1 MKFRY
6 FIILF
11 IFPFSVLSQS
21 LNSSFSFL
29 NTEISSR
36 SLAMGGDLISIY
48 DNDILLAQKTP
59 SILNPDMNNE
69 LGFSFVDY
77 FSDISL
83 VSFNYAKN
91 FKKIGCLSLGFI
103 SADYGNFSSTNEV
116 GEQDLSFSASDQII
130 NFGFARKINQK
141 INLGFNI
148 NFLNSSYERYQ
159 SSSITSNISTT
170 YYSSENN
177 FNSTLL
183 FKNIGRQIKGY
194 TSLTEKIPFEIQ
206 FGISKKLEHL
216 PFRYSIV
223 LNNLNKFDIS
233 NDYSLNSFTNNE
245 SGEIELVDESFAKT
259 ILRHII
265 ISGELNLFN
274 DNLYLRGGFN
284 FQRRFNMTID
294 SYGGLVGFSF
304 GVGMKVSK
312 INLSYSRSSY
322 HLSGQLNSFSF
333 STNLSTF
340 GI

>member
-59 SILNPDMNNE
+59 SILNADMNNE

-103 SADYGNFSSTNEV
+103 SADYGDFTSTNEV

-177 FNSTLL
+177 INSTLL

-245 SGEIELVDESFAKT
+245 SLEIELVDESFAKT

>member
-1 MKFRY
+1 MKFRN

-59 SILNPDMNNE
+59 SILNADMNNE

-103 SADYGNFSSTNEV
+103 SADYGNFSLTNEV
-116 GEQDLSFSASDQII
+116 GDQDLSFSASDQII
-130 NFGFARKINQK
+130 NFGYARKINQK

-148 NFLNSSYERYQ
+148 NFLNSSYERYK

-183 FKNIGRQIKGY
+183 FKNIGRQLKGY
-194 TSLTEKIPFEIQ
+194 TSLSEKIPFEIQ

>member
-1 MKFRY
+1 MKFRN

-36 SLAMGGDLISIY
+36 SLAMGGDLITIY

-59 SILNPDMNNE
+59 SILNADMNNE

-103 SADYGNFSSTNEV
+103 SADYGNFSLTNEV
-116 GEQDLSFSASDQII
+116 GEQDLSFSSSDQII
-130 NFGFARKINQK
+130 NFGYARKINQK

-148 NFLNSSYERYQ
+148 NFLNSSYERYK

-183 FKNIGRQIKGY
+183 FKNIGRQLKGY
-194 TSLTEKIPFEIQ
+194 TSLSEKIPFEIQ

>member
-59 SILNPDMNNE
+59 SILNADMNNE

-103 SADYGNFSSTNEV
+103 SADYGNFSLTNEV

-130 NFGFARKINQK
+130 NFGYARKINQK

-304 GVGMKVSK
+304 GAGMKVSK

>member
-1 MKFRY
+1 MKFRN

-103 SADYGNFSSTNEV
+103 SADYGDFTSTNEV

-148 NFLNSSYERYQ
+148 NFLNSSYERYH
-159 SSSITSNISTT
+159 SYSITSNISTT

-183 FKNIGRQIKGY
+183 FKNIGRQLKGY
-194 TSLTEKIPFEIQ
+194 TSLSEKIPFEIQ

-304 GVGMKVSK
+304 GVGIKVSK

-333 STNLSTF
+333 STNLSNF

>member
-1 MKFRY
+1 MKLRY

-29 NTEISSR
+29 NTETSSR

-59 SILNPDMNNE
+59 SILNTDMNNE

-103 SADYGNFSSTNEV
+103 SADYGDFTSTNEV

-148 NFLNSSYERYQ
+148 NFFNSSYERYK

-170 YYSSENN
+170 YHSFENN

-194 TSLTEKIPFEIQ
+194 TSLNEKIPFEIQ

-245 SGEIELVDESFAKT
+245 SGEIDLVDESFAKT

-274 DNLYLRGGFN
+274 DNLFLRGGFN

-312 INLSYSRSSY
+312 ITLSYSRSSY

>member
-21 LNSSFSFL
+21 LNSSLSFL

-59 SILNPDMNNE
+59 SILNADMNNE

-103 SADYGNFSSTNEV
+103 SADYGDFTSTNEV

-148 NFLNSSYERYQ
+148 NFLNSSYERYK

-183 FKNIGRQIKGY
+183 FKNIGRQLKGY
-194 TSLTEKIPFEIQ
+194 TSLSEKIPFEIQ

>member
-59 SILNPDMNNE
+59 SILNADMNNE

-103 SADYGNFSSTNEV
+103 SADYGDFTSTNEV

-183 FKNIGRQIKGY
+183 FKNIGRQLKGY
-194 TSLTEKIPFEIQ
+194 TSLSEKIPFEIQ

>member
-1 MKFRY
+1 MKFRN

-36 SLAMGGDLISIY
+36 SLAMGGDLITIY

-59 SILNPDMNNE
+59 SILNADMNNE

-103 SADYGNFSSTNEV
+103 TADYGNFSSTNEV

-130 NFGFARKINQK
+130 NFGYARKINQK

-148 NFLNSSYERYQ
+148 NFLNSSYERYK

-183 FKNIGRQIKGY
+183 IKNIGRQIKGY
-194 TSLTEKIPFEIQ
+194 TSLNEKIPFEIQ

-274 DNLYLRGGFN
+274 DNLCLRGGFN

>member
-11 IFPFSVLSQS
+11 FFPICVLSQS

-59 SILNPDMNNE
+59 SILNAHMNNE

-83 VSFNYAKN
+83 VSFNYAKY

-130 NFGFARKINQK
+130 NFGYARKINQK

-148 NFLNSSYERYQ
+148 NFLNSSYERYK

-223 LNNLNKFDIS
+223 LNNLNKFDIG

>member
-59 SILNPDMNNE
+59 SILNADMNNE

-103 SADYGNFSSTNEV
+103 SADYGDFTSTNEI

-148 NFLNSSYERYQ
+148 NFLNSSYERYK

-223 LNNLNKFDIS
+223 LKNLNRFDIS

>member
-11 IFPFSVLSQS
+11 FFPTWVLSQS

-48 DNDILLAQKTP
+48 DNDILLAQKIP
-59 SILNPDMNNE
+59 SILNADMNNE

-103 SADYGNFSSTNEV
+103 SADYGNFSSSNEV
-116 GEQDLSFSASDQII
+116 GEQYLSFSASDQII
-130 NFGFARKINQK
+130 NFGYARKINQK

-148 NFLNSSYERYQ
+148 NFLNSSYERYK
-159 SSSITSNISTT
+159 SSSIISNISTT

-245 SGEIELVDESFAKT
+245 SGEIEFIDESFAKT

>member
-1 MKFRY
+1 MKFRC

-29 NTEISSR
+29 NTETSSR

-103 SADYGNFSSTNEV
+103 SADYGDFTSTNEV

-148 NFLNSSYERYQ
+148 NFLNSSYERYE
-159 SSSITSNISTT
+159 SSLITSNISTT

-245 SGEIELVDESFAKT
+245 SGEVELVDESFAKT

-304 GVGMKVSK
+304 GAGMKVSK

>member
-29 NTEISSR
+29 NTEVSSR

-103 SADYGNFSSTNEV
+103 SADYGDFTSTNEV
-116 GEQDLSFSASDQII
+116 GEQDLSFSAFDQII

-148 NFLNSSYERYQ
+148 NFLNSSYERYK

-183 FKNIGRQIKGY
+183 FKNIGRQLKGY
-194 TSLTEKIPFEIQ
+194 TSLSEKIPFEIQ

-245 SGEIELVDESFAKT
+245 SGEIDLVDESFAKT

-312 INLSYSRSSY
+312 INLNYSRSSY

>member
-11 IFPFSVLSQS
+11 FLPFSVLSQS
-21 LNSSFSFL
+21 LNSSFTFL

-59 SILNPDMNNE
+59 SILNADMNNE

-103 SADYGNFSSTNEV
+103 SADYGDFTSTNEV

-141 INLGFNI
+141 INLGFNF
-148 NFLNSSYERYQ
+148 NFLNSYYERYK

-183 FKNIGRQIKGY
+183 FKNIGRQLKGY

-274 DNLYLRGGFN
+274 DNLCLRGGFN

>member
-29 NTEISSR
+29 NTDMSSR

-130 NFGFARKINQK
+130 NFGYARKINQK

-148 NFLNSSYERYQ
+148 NFLNSSYERYK

-183 FKNIGRQIKGY
+183 FKNIGRQLKGY
-194 TSLTEKIPFEIQ
+194 TSLSEKIPFEIQ

>member
-48 DNDILLAQKTP
+48 DNDILLAQKIP

-130 NFGFARKINQK
+130 NFGYARKINQK

-148 NFLNSSYERYQ
+148 NFLNSSYERYK
-159 SSSITSNISTT
+159 SSSIISNISTT

-194 TSLTEKIPFEIQ
+194 ASLTEKIPFEIQ